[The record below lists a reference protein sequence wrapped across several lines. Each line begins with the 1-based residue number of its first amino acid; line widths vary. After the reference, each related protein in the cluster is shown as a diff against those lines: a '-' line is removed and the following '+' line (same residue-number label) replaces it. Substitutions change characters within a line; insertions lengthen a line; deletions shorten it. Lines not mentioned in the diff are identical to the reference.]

1 MKRLLLRT
9 PEVRDL
15 LAGKVV
21 LRRPVKPQPNSLGL
35 VEGGREILGWK
46 GSIDKVF
53 WSGST
58 PLSWICPLGAP
69 GERRWVGEEDSLFRC
84 WDLDCLGDLATKPEG
99 AGLWCSA
106 DAPKP
111 LRNGRTRSAVTMPQF
126 ASRLTAEVVSVG
138 LEQIAGT
145 WCWVVEVKRVD

>member
-21 LRRPVKPQPNSLGL
+21 LRRTAKMP
-35 VEGGREILGWK
+35 
-46 GSIDKVF
+46 
-53 WSGST
+53 
-58 PLSWICPLGAP
+58 PLSDKRSSGNPNTNGWIETCPLGAP
-69 GERRWVGEEDSLFRC
+69 GERRWVGEEYSLFRC